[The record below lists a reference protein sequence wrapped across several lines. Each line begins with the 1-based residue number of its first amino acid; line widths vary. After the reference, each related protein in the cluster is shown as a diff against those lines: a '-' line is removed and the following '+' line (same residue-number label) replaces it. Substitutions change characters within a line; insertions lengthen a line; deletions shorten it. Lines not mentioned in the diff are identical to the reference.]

1 MKFVASSNELL
12 AHMQILGRVI
22 NSKNNLPI
30 LDNFLLQL
38 KGNEL
43 KIIASDLE
51 TTMISTIL
59 LGNTEQE
66 GSIALPA
73 RILTESLK
81 KLPEQPITFDI
92 NTETHAVIIRYEN
105 GRYTI
110 AGQSGE
116 DFPEIPELK
125 EEKATSASLKA
136 SAILDGINNTLY
148 ATANDELR
156 PIMNG
161 ILVEFGE
168 ADLTLVASDAHK
180 LVRYKR
186 SDVQPGQTASFI
198 LPKKPAGLI
207 KSILSKNT
215 ETIEISFDDRNARF
229 STPQY
234 TLICRL
240 TEGNYPAYNSVI
252 PKNNPNKLTI
262 DRMDFCN
269 ALERVAIFANQA
281 SNLVKLEIKGNE
293 LVLSAQDID
302 FSTSSQERTQCHYE
316 GDDIE
321 IGFKAS
327 FLIEILSN
335 LNSENILFEMS
346 DPSRA
351 GLILPLQTEPD
362 EDILTLLM
370 PMMVNA

>member
-116 DFPEIPELK
+116 DFPEIPQLK

-215 ETIEISFDDRNARF
+215 ETLEISFDDRNARF

-293 LVLSAQDID
+293 LILSAQDID

-370 PMMVNA
+370 PMMVNG